1 MVEYCNGATLVEWRD
16 RYMMTEELYYT
27 SAYISEFVAKVIE
40 CRKCETKT
48 NKEQTSKFETSQEQA
63 NMASGGG
70 NSQERYEIILDKT
83 AFFPEQGGQGSDGG
97 VLEFEDGAKRAQV
110 LHVSISEQECD
121 SKMNEGDNLDGNAG
135 NKPDKHFA
143 MIRHLVD
150 RAIHVGTTVHGVIDF
165 DHRFSNMQQH
175 TGEHI
180 FSGLVCSRFGY
191 DNVGFH
197 LSDSEVTM
205 DYNGPITQE
214 EIKEIEAKANE
225 VIWQNLEV
233 LCEFP
238 EEGRLE
244 NIPYRSKKELTGDV
258 RIVTIPGVDIC
269 ACCAPHVLRTGEIGL
284 LKVVGL
290 QNYKGGVR
298 VNILCGKRAMDYLNK
313 EHEIVSE
320 LSGMFT
326 TASENVITAVKKLS
340 NANSELKQELSEA
353 TSALIEAEVKEIDQS
368 LENVVLIKKNLDSN
382 AMRKLVNLLTADHSG
397 FCGVFAGSTAEGY
410 RFIVGTSNKDKDC
423 REIANMLRIQFG
435 AKGGGSAQMVQGS
448 LKTEDIE
455 AVVDAL
461 K

>member
-1 MVEYCNGATLVEWRD
+1 
-16 RYMMTEELYYT
+16 MTEELYYT
-27 SAYISEFVAKVIE
+27 SAYISDFVAKVVD
-40 CRKCETKT
+40 CRKCENDRRITDGSECQD
-48 NKEQTSKFETSQEQA
+48 NGGSQEK
-63 NMASGGG
+63 
-70 NSQERYEIILDKT
+70 YEIILDKT

-97 VLEFEDGAKRAQV
+97 VLEFDDGAQRTQV
-110 LHVSISEQECD
+110 LHVSISDE
-121 SKMNEGDNLDGNAG
+121 
-135 NKPDKHFA
+135 
-143 MIRHLVD
+143 IRHLVD
-150 RAIHVGTTVHGVIDF
+150 REIPVGTTVHGVIDF
-165 DHRFSNMQQH
+165 SHRFSNMQQH

-205 DYNGPITQE
+205 DYNGPITLE
-214 EIKEIEAKANE
+214 EIREIEAKANE

-238 EEGRLE
+238 EESRLE

-353 TSALIEAEVKEIDQS
+353 TSALIEAELKEIDKS

-397 FCGVFAGSTAEGY
+397 FCGVFAGSKAEGY

-423 REIANMLRIQFG
+423 MEIANMMRTQFG

-455 AVVDAL
+455 AVVDAI

>member
-1 MVEYCNGATLVEWRD
+1 
-16 RYMMTEELYYT
+16 MTEELYYT
-27 SAYISEFVAKVIE
+27 SAYISDFVAKVVD
-40 CRKCETKT
+40 CRKCENDRRITDGSECQD
-48 NKEQTSKFETSQEQA
+48 NGGSQEK
-63 NMASGGG
+63 
-70 NSQERYEIILDKT
+70 YEIILDKT

-97 VLEFEDGAKRAQV
+97 VLEFDDGAQRTQV
-110 LHVSISEQECD
+110 LHVSISDE
-121 SKMNEGDNLDGNAG
+121 
-135 NKPDKHFA
+135 
-143 MIRHLVD
+143 IRHLVD
-150 RAIHVGTTVHGVIDF
+150 REIPVGTTVHGVIDF
-165 DHRFSNMQQH
+165 SHRFSNMQQH

-205 DYNGPITQE
+205 DYNGPITLE
-214 EIKEIEAKANE
+214 EIREIEAKANE

-238 EEGRLE
+238 EESRLE

-353 TSALIEAEVKEIDQS
+353 TSALIEAEVKEIDKS

-397 FCGVFAGSTAEGY
+397 FCGVFAGSKAEGY

-423 REIANMLRIQFG
+423 MEIANMMRTQFG

-455 AVVDAL
+455 AVVDAI